1 MKSKACLSEE
11 SQSDHMTLLR
21 AFQGWQESGNA
32 GDFCTGY
39 NLSQV
44 MLFDLLGLLHCKPN
58 FYFSKILKSRLLFF
72 GSRFGVKVPN

>member
-1 MKSKACLSEE
+1 MSNFDVKSFNIHEFIEWKIMPLFFRCPLFIGGEGLMKSKACLSEE

-44 MLFDLLGLLHCKPN
+44 MLF
-58 FYFSKILKSRLLFF
+58 
-72 GSRFGVKVPN
+72 

>member
-21 AFQGWQESGNA
+21 AFQGWQESGNG

-44 MLFDLLGLLHCKPN
+44 RLF
-58 FYFSKILKSRLLFF
+58 
-72 GSRFGVKVPN
+72 